1 VGTTSLLAAWR
12 RLVAIALALLLVAAA
27 CGGGDD
33 EEGQGDTGGDDA
45 GNVETPD
52 EPDAEPT
59 PGGKVVYGLEAET
72 SGGYCLAESQLA
84 ISGIQVARTLYDTL
98 VAPNADGEYVP
109 YLAESVESNQ
119 NATKFTIKL
128 RNGVEFHD
136 GTPVNANV
144 VANNLDAYRGV
155 YGPPA
160 EGQPPRPDR
169 HGPGT
174 RSSLLFA
181 IVLQNVTAVD
191 VEDNRTVVV
200 TTAEPWPAFPA
211 FLFSSGRMGMMAQ
224 KQLDSDRCQREMI
237 GTGPFELA
245 SWRVDNALVATK
257 NENYW
262 QQDENGDP
270 LPYLDEIE
278 YRPVTEGVQRVNQL
292 QSGELT
298 MMHVSGAQQIEQL
311 RMMGDN
317 GEANVVESDAFAE
330 VSYLLLNSGE
340 DADGNPRPFDSHNA
354 RLAVAHAIDRDR
366 VNEVRGLGI
375 PQVADGPFAPGSP
388 GYVEEPGFPEFDQEK
403 AREAIE
409 AYKEETGQQNL
420 RIVVAT
426 TPDPDVVASA
436 DMIEEMLNEVGIQAS
451 RRRVEQAQ
459 LINTALGGDFDMLSW
474 RNHPGGDPDTQLVW
488 WRSGYPTNFGRID
501 DPQVDR
507 LLDRGRTETDE
518 QTRADIYERL
528 NKRMATQAYN
538 IWMSHTIWA
547 IGSSSDV
554 FGVLG
559 PPLPDGSEPFPGLA
573 TGHPVSGI
581 WIEQ

>member
-1 VGTTSLLAAWR
+1 VGTTSQLAAWR
-12 RLVAIALALLLVAAA
+12 RLAAIALALLLVAAA

-45 GNVETPD
+45 GNVEAPE

-72 SGGYCLAESQLA
+72 SGGYCLAEAQLA
-84 ISGIQVARTLYDTL
+84 ISGIQVARTMYDTL

-119 NATKFTIKL
+119 QATEFTITL
-128 RNGVEFHD
+128 RDGVQFHD

-144 VANNLDAYRGV
+144 VANNLDAYRGT
-155 YGPPA
+155 YRPPA
-160 EGQPPRPDR
+160 EDQPPRPDR
-169 HGPGT
+169 HGPGE
-174 RSSLLFA
+174 RQSLLFA
-181 IVLQNVTAVD
+181 IVLQNVTG
-191 VEDNRTVVV
+191 VEVENNKTVVV
-200 TTAEPWPAFPA
+200 TTADPWPAFPA

-224 KQLDSDRCQREMI
+224 KQLDSDRCTREMI
-237 GTGPFELA
+237 GTGPFELVN
-245 SWRVDNALVATK
+245 WRVDNSLTAKK

-262 QQDENGDP
+262 QKDEAGNP

-278 YRPVTEGVQRVNQL
+278 YRPVTEGVQRVNGL

-298 MMHVSGAQQIEQL
+298 MMHTSGAQQIEQL
-311 RMMGDN
+311 RMMSDN
-317 GEANVVESDAFAE
+317 GEINVVESDAFAE
-330 VSYLLLNSGE
+330 VSYLLVNSGE
-340 DADGNPRPFDSHNA
+340 ESEGNPRPLDSLNA

-375 PQVADGPFAPGSP
+375 PQVANGPFAPGSP
-388 GYVEEPGFPEFDQEK
+388 GYVENTGFPEFDLEK
-403 AREAIE
+403 AREFVQE
-409 AYKEETGQQNL
+409 YKDETGEQNL
-420 RIVVAT
+420 SLAVKS
-426 TPDPDVVASA
+426 TPDPDVVASM
-436 DMIEEMLNEVGIQAS
+436 DMISEMLEEAGIRVS
-451 RRRVEQAQ
+451 RQRVEQAQ
-459 LINTALGGDFDMLSW
+459 LINTALSGDFDILSW

-518 QTRADIYERL
+518 EKRADIYERL

-559 PPLPDGSEPFPGLA
+559 PPLPDGSDPFPGLA